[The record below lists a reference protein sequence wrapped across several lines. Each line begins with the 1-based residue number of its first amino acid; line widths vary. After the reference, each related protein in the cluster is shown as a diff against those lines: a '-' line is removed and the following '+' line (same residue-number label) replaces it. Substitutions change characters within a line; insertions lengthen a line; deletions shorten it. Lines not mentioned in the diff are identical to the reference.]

1 MNDYKPQLAP
11 QPEDYGGKLPVSEI
25 FHSIQGEGRWRGMP
39 SVFIRL
45 QYCNIGCYWCDTRY
59 AWETGEIE
67 KGTLYS
73 PESLAQ
79 HVKSLTDYSTSGL
92 KVHPPSSVVLP
103 HIVLTGGEPLLHR
116 DRIPALL
123 ELLRLAGFR
132 FIEIETNGSIIPGD
146 ELLAAV
152 NWWNCSPKLQNSRV
166 SEEIRI
172 NPTAIRALALSGKAD
187 FKFVV
192 RNRNDVE
199 EIENSYGKWIGA
211 EQIWLMPEGPSR
223 DIQSS
228 RMKEIAELSLAK
240 GYRFTPRL
248 QVLIWDNERSR

>member
-1 MNDYKPQLAP
+1 MNEYQPQLAP
-11 QPEDYGGKLPVSEI
+11 QPEDYCGKLPVSEV
-25 FHSIQGEGRWRGMP
+25 FHSIQGEGRWRGTP

-45 QYCNIGCYWCDTRY
+45 QYCNLGCYWCDTRY
-59 AWETGEIE
+59 AWETGEIN

-79 HVKSLTDYSTSGL
+79 QVTSLTNY
-92 KVHPPSSVVLP
+92 PAVLP
-103 HIVLTGGEPLLHR
+103 HIVLTGGEPLLHQ

-123 ELLRLAGFR
+123 ELLRRAGFG
-132 FIEIETNGSIIPGD
+132 FIEIETNGSIILGN
-146 ELLAAV
+146 ELLTAV
-152 NWWNCSPKLQNSRV
+152 DWWNCSPKLRNSRV
-166 SEEIRI
+166 SEELRI
-172 NPTAIRALALSGKAD
+172 NPTAIRTLALSGKAD

-192 RNRNDVE
+192 RDRNDVE
-199 EIENSYGKWIGA
+199 EIGNSYGKWIDA
-211 EQIWLMPEGPSR
+211 EQIWLMPEGQSR

-228 RMKEIAELSLAK
+228 RMKDVVELSLAK

>member
-1 MNDYKPQLAP
+1 MNEYQPQLAP
-11 QPEDYGGKLPVSEI
+11 QPEDYGGKLPVSEV
-25 FHSIQGEGRWRGMP
+25 FYSIQGEGRWRGTP

-45 QYCNIGCYWCDTRY
+45 QHCNLGCYWCDTRY
-59 AWETGEIE
+59 AWEMGEIE
-67 KGTLYS
+67 EGTLHS
-73 PESLAQ
+73 PESLTQ
-79 HVKSLTDYSTSGL
+79 HVTSLTNYPT
-92 KVHPPSSVVLP
+92 VLP
-103 HIVLTGGEPLLHR
+103 HIVLTGGEPLLHQ

-123 ELLRLAGFR
+123 ELLRRAGFT
-132 FIEIETNGSIIPGD
+132 FIEIETNGSIIPDD

-172 NPTAIRALALSGKAD
+172 NPTAIRTLALSGKAD

-192 RNRNDVE
+192 RNRNDVD
-199 EIENSYGKWIGA
+199 EIEDSYGKWIDA

-228 RMKEIAELSLAK
+228 RMKDVAELSLEK

-248 QVLIWDNERSR
+248 QVLIWNNERSR